1 MRSRLPTPPRVTRAA
16 CAAALCAGCS
26 AIAPGALPPGTPIE
40 QARGVLGGVTG
51 EYRLADGGT
60 RLEFARG
67 SNGRQTWM
75 LDFDASGRL
84 VRSEQVLDEAH
95 FATVTPGLSSE
106 EVLRR
111 IGRPAET
118 FPVGWQRLV
127 VWNYRWW
134 QGDCVWYQ
142 VSISRD
148 TDRVTEAGYGSDP
161 ACDRGGDHR
170 RR

>member
-1 MRSRLPTPPRVTRAA
+1 MRSRRLPSTLRARTA
-16 CAAALCAGCS
+16 CAAALCAGCT
-26 AIAPGALPPGTPIE
+26 AIAPAALPPGTPIE
-40 QARGVLGGVTG
+40 QARGVLGGPTG
-51 EYRLADGGT
+51 EYPLAEGGT

-67 SNGRQTWM
+67 SWGRQTWM

-84 VRSEQVLDEAH
+84 VRTEQVLDEAH
-95 FATVTPGLSSE
+95 FATVTPGLPAE

-111 IGRPAET
+111 IGRPAEI

-148 TDRVTEAGYGSDP
+148 TDRVTEAGYGTDP
-161 ACDRGGDHR
+161 ACDRGGDR
-170 RR
+170 RRR